1 MTPRTQTQSGMFRSL
16 RVRNYRLFFYGGLV
30 SNTGTWMQRIAQD
43 WLVLSLTGGNAFAL
57 GIVTFLQFAPTLLV
71 GLYAG
76 ILADR
81 LEKQRLLAATQ
92 AVAGLSAL
100 ALGTLDVSGVVQLWH
115 VYAIAAVL
123 GFATAMEAPAR
134 QAFASELVGRDNLAN
149 AVGLNSSSFNAAR
162 LVGPAI
168 AGVLIGW
175 IDTGPVFLINAASC
189 VVIVV
194 SLLRI
199 DRDALHRSPPLERGP
214 GQLREALNYT
224 KKRADLVL
232 IIALACMVSLFGL
245 NMQVLVP
252 LMAREVF
259 DKGATEFGLLSSA
272 LAVGTLF
279 GALVSAKR
287 AGRPRQRLLI
297 GAALAFGVMLVLLA
311 FMPNFLTF
319 ALVLMPAGA
328 TSMLFI
334 IAANTSL
341 QLGLDPEMRG
351 RVMSLHMLFFLGGG
365 ALGSP
370 LVGWVSEQLS
380 VRTAFAACG
389 VVTVIAAA
397 VAGWVLA
404 RRSGGIRLRA
414 RFGRRPR
421 LQLTVGAERALGRP
435 EAVDVRKAS

>member
-1 MTPRTQTQSGMFRSL
+1 MTPRTQKQSGMFRSL

-81 LEKQRLLAATQ
+81 LEKQRLLATTQ

-168 AGVLIGW
+168 AGLLIGW

-199 DRDALHRSPPLERGP
+199 DGDALHRSPPLARGP

-224 KKRADLVL
+224 KKRADLLL
-232 IIALACMVSLFGL
+232 IIALASMVSLFGL

-279 GALVSAKR
+279 GALVSARR
-287 AGRPRQRLLI
+287 AGTPRQRLLV
-297 GAALAFGVMLVLLA
+297 GAALAFGALLVVLA
-311 FMPNFLTF
+311 VMPNFLTF

-341 QLGLDPEMRG
+341 QLGLDSEVRG

-370 LVGWVSEQLS
+370 LVGWISEQFS
-380 VRTAFAACG
+380 VRIAFAGCG
-389 VVTVIAAA
+389 VATVVAAA

-404 RRSGGIRLRA
+404 RRGGGIKLRA
-414 RFGRRPR
+414 RLGRRPR
-421 LQLTVGAERALGRP
+421 LQLTVGAERALGQP